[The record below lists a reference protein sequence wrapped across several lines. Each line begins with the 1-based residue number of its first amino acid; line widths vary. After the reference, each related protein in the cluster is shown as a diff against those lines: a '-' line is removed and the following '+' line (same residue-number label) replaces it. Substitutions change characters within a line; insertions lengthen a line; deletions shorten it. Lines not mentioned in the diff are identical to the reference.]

1 MVGTVWEWTR
11 SLFDFNYPY
20 VPDKERE
27 NLGAG
32 AYESRVL
39 RGGAYYSE
47 LDACRCALR
56 YRGLPFS
63 RLDYYGFRA
72 LAAPSTSDL

>member
-47 LDACRCALR
+47 LDACRCARR
-56 YRGLPFS
+56 YRFFPDRQERQLRLP
-63 RLDYYGFRA
+63 RPGGPIHL
-72 LAAPSTSDL
+72 